1 MASLLVRSG
10 VRPASRLGALSRLN
24 AASSSSSPSGR
35 LSNEART
42 MTMFSSLA
50 SSPSLPRSP
59 ASALLCGGGH
69 FERLL
74 SQMHP
79 CWRVQAFAP
88 SSSAV
93 QTAMAASTATS
104 TSSSYSTSSSSSSSP
119 PPPRQQPGTSHNS
132 GNSSGS
138 GSGGRTGGSGSHG
151 GANTSASSS
160 SSGGGG
166 GAVAARARRGSSGS
180 SDITDQ
186 IPVRPVG
193 VVEGASYTVVIV
205 AGVACAAAVLYAAAS
220 ELLGN
225 PVEYSAFSAA
235 LERARDDPRVAVRLG
250 SPVTGYGQEARGRA
264 ARQRIPHRLRTD
276 EAGVE
281 HVQIQFRARGPGGA
295 ARVTAEMFQR
305 PVEVGS
311 SKKEWAYDYM
321 VADFEH
327 PQSGRVTLV
336 APGSDVRR

>member
-1 MASLLVRSG
+1 M
-10 VRPASRLGALSRLN
+10 N
-24 AASSSSSPSGR
+24 
-35 LSNEART
+35 SNIN
-42 MTMFSSLA
+42 
-50 SSPSLPRSP
+50 
-59 ASALLCGGGH
+59 
-69 FERLL
+69 
-74 SQMHP
+74 
-79 CWRVQAFAP
+79 
-88 SSSAV
+88 
-93 QTAMAASTATS
+93 ATS
-104 TSSSYSTSSSSSSSP
+104 
-119 PPPRQQPGTSHNS
+119 
-132 GNSSGS
+132 
-138 GSGGRTGGSGSHG
+138 
-151 GANTSASSS
+151 SASSS
-160 SSGGGG
+160 

-193 VVEGASYTVVIV
+193 VVEGASYTVVIA

-225 PVEYSAFSAA
+225 PIEYSAFSAA

-264 ARQRIPHRLRTD
+264 ARQRIPHRLRVD

-281 HVQIQFRARGPGGA
+281 HVQVQFWARGPGGA

-305 PVEVGS
+305 PADVGS
-311 SKKEWAYDYM
+311 RKMEWAYDYM
-321 VADFEH
+321 VADFEQ